1 MKWKR
6 KIAVIATEYIKEFL
20 QSMLGDLDVDYCIF
34 TYKTFSDIQYIYEK
48 VTEEFDGILTS
59 GSFPAHMIH
68 LYYKE
73 EKRPICFF
81 NTDEA
86 ALYRLF
92 LKLLNENRNLDFTRV
107 YADIVEIFGVG
118 LKDFVEGRSPMPDI
132 RELSA
137 DEFDMERMLG
147 IEQEEYGKHV
157 RLWEE
162 GKIDLSV
169 TRFSSIVPALQEAGV
184 KVYFPFPSK
193 RYVGEMCDK
202 LLNEIERRKL
212 EEQIPGVII
221 VKLSEN
227 GSGGEMFQGLDYD
240 YMRLENLVIEFIGAS
255 MIDCS
260 VHRRHYGLEIVST
273 KKHVSGWTGDFKEDR
288 LSPFLRE
295 KKLSARFSIG
305 CGLGNSLSQ
314 ARLNALD
321 ACHEAELKQSL
332 AYLINEREQII
343 GPMGDCGQLLLNVDN
358 SEVLDVQSKLS
369 PLTVKKIFTA
379 ISASEKQEITARTL
393 ALRLGI
399 TKRSANRF
407 LAVLEQEG
415 YLKIAY
421 KTRTTTKGRPESVY
435 IRTGGP
441 GNPEEKQGQQQEY
454 F

>member
-1 MKWKR
+1 M
-6 KIAVIATEYIKEFL
+6 
-20 QSMLGDLDVDYCIF
+20 
-34 TYKTFSDIQYIYEK
+34 
-48 VTEEFDGILTS
+48 
-59 GSFPAHMIH
+59 
-68 LYYKE
+68 
-73 EKRPICFF
+73 
-81 NTDEA
+81 
-86 ALYRLF
+86 
-92 LKLLNENRNLDFTRV
+92 
-107 YADIVEIFGVG
+107 G

-132 RELSA
+132 RELSE
-137 DEFDMERMLG
+137 DEFDMERMLQ
-147 IEQEEYGKHV
+147 IEQEEYKKHV
-157 RLWEE
+157 SLWEE

-169 TRFSSIVPALQEAGV
+169 TRFSSIMPALVEAGV
-184 KVYFPFPSK
+184 KVYFPFPGK
-193 RYVGEMCDK
+193 RYVGEVCDK

-221 VKLSEN
+221 VKLSEH
-227 GSGGEMFQGLDYD
+227 GSADEMFQGLDYD

-273 KKHVSGWTGDFKEDR
+273 KKHVAGWTGDFREDR
-288 LSPFLRE
+288 LNAFLRE

-305 CGLGNSLSQ
+305 YGLGNSLSQ

-321 ACHEAELKQSL
+321 ACHEAELKQSP

-343 GPMGDCGQLLLNVDN
+343 GPMGEAGQLLINVDN
-358 SEVLDVQSKLS
+358 SQVLDVQSRLS

-379 ISASEKQEITARTL
+379 ISASDKQEITARTL

-415 YLKIAY
+415 YLRIAY

-435 IRTGGP
+435 IRTGRP
-441 GNPEEKQGQQQEY
+441 EVPEEEQGQQSEH
-454 F
+454 

>member
-1 MKWKR
+1 M
-6 KIAVIATEYIKEFL
+6 
-20 QSMLGDLDVDYCIF
+20 
-34 TYKTFSDIQYIYEK
+34 
-48 VTEEFDGILTS
+48 
-59 GSFPAHMIH
+59 
-68 LYYKE
+68 
-73 EKRPICFF
+73 
-81 NTDEA
+81 
-86 ALYRLF
+86 
-92 LKLLNENRNLDFTRV
+92 
-107 YADIVEIFGVG
+107 G

-137 DEFDMERMLG
+137 DEFDMDRMLG

-169 TRFSSIVPALQEAGV
+169 TRFSSIVPALQAAGV

-288 LSPFLRE
+288 LSLFLRE
-295 KKLSARFSIG
+295 KS
-305 CGLGNSLSQ
+305 C
-314 ARLNALD
+314 
-321 ACHEAELKQSL
+321 
-332 AYLINEREQII
+332 
-343 GPMGDCGQLLLNVDN
+343 PPV
-358 SEVLDVQSKLS
+358 
-369 PLTVKKIFTA
+369 
-379 ISASEKQEITARTL
+379 SASA
-393 ALRLGI
+393 
-399 TKRSANRF
+399 
-407 LAVLEQEG
+407 AVLG
-415 YLKIAY
+415 
-421 KTRTTTKGRPESVY
+421 TVFPRP
-435 IRTGGP
+435 G
-441 GNPEEKQGQQQEY
+441 
-454 F
+454 

>member
-1 MKWKR
+1 MKR

-240 YMRLENLVIEFIGAS
+240 YMRLENLVTEFIGAS

-260 VHRRHYGLEIVST
+260 VHRRHYGL
-273 KKHVSGWTGDFKEDR
+273 
-288 LSPFLRE
+288 
-295 KKLSARFSIG
+295 
-305 CGLGNSLSQ
+305 
-314 ARLNALD
+314 
-321 ACHEAELKQSL
+321 
-332 AYLINEREQII
+332 
-343 GPMGDCGQLLLNVDN
+343 
-358 SEVLDVQSKLS
+358 
-369 PLTVKKIFTA
+369 
-379 ISASEKQEITARTL
+379 
-393 ALRLGI
+393 
-399 TKRSANRF
+399 
-407 LAVLEQEG
+407 
-415 YLKIAY
+415 
-421 KTRTTTKGRPESVY
+421 
-435 IRTGGP
+435 
-441 GNPEEKQGQQQEY
+441 
-454 F
+454 